1 MKYNI
6 MIVVTTQKCAK
17 IKEFPMCTKTS
28 YNKNIFTHKSNHT
41 TTVISNTTTKYVI
54 K

>member
-6 MIVVTTQKCAK
+6 MIVVTTQKSTK

-28 YNKNIFTHKSNHT
+28 YNKNKFTHKSNHIT
-41 TTVISNTTTKYVI
+41 IVI
-54 K
+54 